1 MVINILDNKL
11 LIALP
16 MTLLYSIPQR
26 ILVLP
31 RPNLSDLVTRSLAVV
46 IHLNS
51 LHHFLSGKSK
61 CYSRQVPAP
70 LLPRHLLP
78 TGMRLIDIG
87 ILAEAMT
94 KIRCLNCSHGYLHLY
109 ESESLHGWQANYS
122 IKCYQC
128 HQLFAQF
135 PSSKPMDMQDKT
147 NFVNVHLPKDGLNEV
162 TMRSVLSV
170 HCSGFSWRDLH
181 KFATIFDMPSP
192 LEEMPPAYL
201 NKIECI
207 ANIAVEE
214 SMQAAAEEL
223 HLKAH
228 TTPSPISNCINTAV
242 SFDSS
247 WKTRGFYSN
256 LGFGSAISATT
267 KKVLDYVLF
276 NRICEKCNRWS
287 TERQNKSPEVYQKWY
302 ESHKDSCMKNF
313 SGSSQSMEPEAAKII
328 WGRSTEKRK
337 LCYTT
342 FIGDGESKSYNQVS
356 NMNPYGTLPI
366 HKEECLAHVSKRLK
380 KTLCKIK
387 KNTKKQSFV
396 QTKLSDP
403 KAVYISS
410 KYSTVVVQNK
420 GKSPDEIAKR
430 LNIFLSHVSG
440 NHSNCPEDFWCM

>member
-1 MVINILDNKL
+1 MSFGSMETTTPIPPPFRF
-11 LIALP
+11 IALILRLLFNHHSSSQPPTPGLTSP
-16 MTLLYSIPQR
+16 MLTMELSSQESEIFFPKSSSTHITRRRAGRTSKRAKFHGNQHTQQQTIDSSSDDPSIFDSSADTCITKTKYKR
-26 ILVLP
+26 FRYKLP
-31 RPNLSDLVTRSLAVV
+31 RRGYSSKFSAPFPFRKVDVLFKTS
-46 IHLNS
+46 
-51 LHHFLSGKSK
+51 SGTTSTKASI
-61 CYSRQVPAP
+61 
-70 LLPRHLLP
+70 P

-94 KIRCLNCSHGYLHLY
+94 KIQCLHCSHGYLHLY

-135 PSSKPMDMQDKT
+135 PSSRPMDMQDKT

-201 NKIECI
+201 KKIECI

-223 HLKAH
+223 HLKVH
-228 TTPSPISNCINTAV
+228 NTPSPISNCINTAV

-302 ESHKDSCMKNF
+302 ESHKDSCMRNF
-313 SGSSQSMEPEAAKII
+313 SGSSQSMEPE
-328 WGRSTEKRK
+328 G
-337 LCYTT
+337 C
-342 FIGDGESKSYNQVS
+342 
-356 NMNPYGTLPI
+356 
-366 HKEECLAHVSKRLK
+366 
-380 KTLCKIK
+380 
-387 KNTKKQSFV
+387 
-396 QTKLSDP
+396 
-403 KAVYISS
+403 
-410 KYSTVVVQNK
+410 
-420 GKSPDEIAKR
+420 
-430 LNIFLSHVSG
+430 
-440 NHSNCPEDFWCM
+440 